1 MESSRAR
8 RERRR
13 LRRQAAA
20 EEAAGPTDE
29 EIESSYTGLDRE
41 IESSYTGLDRE
52 IAEQF
57 ISASMEPGL
66 TLQRN
71 ARLQEISDSLHS
83 SL

>member
-1 MESSRAR
+1 MASLSVPAP
-8 RERRR
+8 
-13 LRRQAAA
+13 AVT
-20 EEAAGPTDE
+20 GPTDE
-29 EIESSYTGLDRE
+29 QID
-41 IESSYTGLDRE
+41 SSYTGLDRE

-66 TLQRN
+66 TQQRN

>member
-1 MESSRAR
+1 MESSRER

-13 LRRQAAA
+13 QRRQAAA
-20 EEAAGPTDE
+20 AEAAGPTEE
-29 EIESSYTGLDRE
+29 EIA
-41 IESSYTGLDRE
+41 SSYTGLDRE